1 MSDSRERADSYV
13 KICDYFMTDF
23 LDALQERVLVC
34 DGATGTMLY
43 AKGVFINRCFDELN
57 LSSPELVSEVHAAY
71 VQAGAD
77 IIETNTFGAN
87 RHKLMMHGLVEQIG
101 RINSEGARLARE
113 AAGDGVYVAGAIGP
127 LDLRVEP
134 WGKMS
139 IDEAREAFR
148 EQSKALLEGGVDL
161 FILETFSDMNEI
173 YAAIRG
179 VRDASNLPIVA
190 QITIE
195 EDGNNLEGTP
205 PEVFGR
211 RVDEWGADVV
221 GLNCS
226 VGPQAMLD
234 GLERLARVTT
244 KKLSVQPNAGRP
256 RNVEGRNLYLCSP
269 EYMASYA
276 RKFVRYGAGI
286 VGGCCGTTPEHIQ
299 AIRAAVRSA
308 EPAAQHRIIS
318 APAPEKHPETI
329 PREDKSEIARKLVG
343 DEFVCL
349 MEMVPPHGHEF
360 DKMIENT
367 AKIHR
372 AGIDGVTIVE
382 GSQSSARMSAV
393 SMALLIRI
401 EVGIPT
407 CVRFN
412 CSNHNLLG
420 MQADLLGAYA
430 LGLRNLLLVTGQ
442 PPRIGDY
449 PDATAVFDVDSIGLT
464 NMVARLNNGIDVGGK
479 SIGKP
484 TGFLVGVMANPGA
497 IDADR
502 EMKRL
507 TYKIEAGAEFLVTP
521 PVFDS
526 MLLERFVRKVEK
538 YRIPVIAGLEPLAS
552 YRDADFINNEL
563 PGSSIPET
571 VLERMR
577 KKTAP
582 ESANAEGVLIAQET
596 LGAIHGMVQGVQ
608 LSAPSNNYDRAVEI
622 LSVVDLKGAAS

>member
-1 MSDSRERADSYV
+1 M
-13 KICDYFMTDF
+13 
-23 LDALQERVLVC
+23 LVC

-43 AKGVFINRCFDELN
+43 AKGVFINRCYDELN
-57 LSSPELVSEVHAAY
+57 LSSPELVSEVHTAY
-71 VQAGAD
+71 IQAGAD

-87 RHKLMMHGLVEQIG
+87 RHKLMMHGLGKQLEE
-101 RINSEGARLARE
+101 INSEGARLARE

-134 WGKMS
+134 WGKTS
-139 IDEAREAFR
+139 IDEARAAFR
-148 EQSKALLEGGVDL
+148 EQSEALLEGGVDL

-173 YAAIRG
+173 YAALRG
-179 VRDASNLPIVA
+179 VRDASDLPIVA
-190 QITIE
+190 QMTIE
-195 EDGNNLEGTP
+195 DDGNNLEGTP

-211 RVDEWGADVV
+211 RLDEWGADVV

-234 GLERLARVTT
+234 GLERLARITS
-244 KKLSVQPNAGRP
+244 KKLSVQPNAGSP

-308 EPAAQHRIIS
+308 EPAAQRRIVS
-318 APAPEKHPETI
+318 APAPDKHPETI
-329 PREDKSEIARKLVG
+329 ATEEKSEIARRLVQG
-343 DEFVCL
+343 KFVCL
-349 MEMVPPHGHEF
+349 MEMVPPHGH
-360 DKMIENT
+360 DAANT
-367 AKIHR
+367 MADSARIR
-372 AGIDGVTIVE
+372 GAGIDAITIVE
-382 GSQSSARMSAV
+382 GIQSSARMSAV
-393 SMALLIRI
+393 SMALLIKH

-407 CVRFN
+407 CVRFS
-412 CSNHNLLG
+412 CGDHNLLG
-420 MQADLLGAYA
+420 MQAELLGAYA
-430 LGLRNLLLVTGQ
+430 LGLRNLLLITGQ

-507 TYKIEAGAEFLVTP
+507 AYKIEAGAEFLVTP
-521 PVFDS
+521 PVFDR
-526 MLLERFVRKVEK
+526 MLLERFVRKIEE

-552 YRDADFINNEL
+552 YRDAEFKNNEV

-577 KKTAP
+577 KKTTP
-582 ESANAEGVLIAQET
+582 ESADAEGVLIAQET
-596 LGAIHGMVQGVQ
+596 LEAIHGMVQGIQ

-622 LSVVDLKGAAS
+622 LSGVDLKGAAS